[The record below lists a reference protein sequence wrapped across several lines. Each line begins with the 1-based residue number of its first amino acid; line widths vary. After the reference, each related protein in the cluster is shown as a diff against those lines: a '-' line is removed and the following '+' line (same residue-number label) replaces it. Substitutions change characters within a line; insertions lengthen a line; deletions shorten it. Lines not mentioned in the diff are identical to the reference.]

1 MFISIHKSCLSRYT
15 ISIFGVSRLFVTWV
29 YFIFIRLANKR
40 LIRDLGMW
48 CQSWVY
54 VWLVKH
60 YIIYLNLYRNLCILL
75 YWSAIG
81 IPDTT
86 FQIWLKLNFH
96 FHFHFQKLQSCSFPD
111 QSDTRSLQFAR
122 NSFET
127 RWREICR
134 DVTQQLRHSQDRITL
149 CREFTND
156 YKQLTTWLGV
166 FENKVSIPGG
176 RCEDLQELSLEISR
190 LQVCYQYYSQ
200 FCQTGTGTNSQ
211 RNSFVFAIPLEYYK
225 CNKIRYKRISCI
237 S

>member
-1 MFISIHKSCLSRYT
+1 M
-15 ISIFGVSRLFVTWV
+15 
-29 YFIFIRLANKR
+29 
-40 LIRDLGMW
+40 
-48 CQSWVY
+48 
-54 VWLVKH
+54 
-60 YIIYLNLYRNLCILL
+60 
-75 YWSAIG
+75 
-81 IPDTT
+81 
-86 FQIWLKLNFH
+86 
-96 FHFHFQKLQSCSFPD
+96 
-111 QSDTRSLQFAR
+111 
-122 NSFET
+122 
-127 RWREICR
+127 
-134 DVTQQLRHSQDRITL
+134 HSQDRITL